1 MSDKQKENIV
11 QFAVEKMCEVGIR
24 SVSIDDICHELG
36 ISKKTFYVY
45 FESKDQLVREM
56 LALLEQKLENKM
68 LREVGEKDVIQ
79 VLQEWGK
86 MARRTEKDFKQTP
99 PIVYDLQK
107 YYPNL
112 YVQHKE
118 HLCEMMYRNLVPFI
132 QKGQHLGV
140 FRKELD
146 ADITAQLF
154 AYAHYCMIET
164 IQNYPKRR
172 GEMIKIAKQGIDVM
186 IQGILATPLVPQNEE
201 DTKGGTKHPQTDN
214 SNNIDNSNNT

>member
-11 QFAVEKMCEVGIR
+11 QFAVEKMYKVGIR

-140 FRKELD
+140 FRKELN

-201 DTKGGTKHPQTDN
+201 DTKGSTTNPEIDN
-214 SNNIDNSNNT
+214 SNNIK

>member
-11 QFAVEKMCEVGIR
+11 QFAVEKMYKVGIR

-201 DTKGGTKHPQTDN
+201 DTKGNTTNPKIDN
-214 SNNIDNSNNT
+214 SNNIK

>member
-11 QFAVEKMCEVGIR
+11 QFAVEKMYKVGIR

-146 ADITAQLF
+146 ADITAQLL

-201 DTKGGTKHPQTDN
+201 DTQGSTKHSQIDN
-214 SNNIDNSNNT
+214 SNNI

>member
-11 QFAVEKMCEVGIR
+11 QFAVEKMCKVGIR
-24 SVSIDDICHELG
+24 SVSIDDICRELG

-56 LALLEQKLENKM
+56 LTLHEQKLECKM
-68 LREVGEKDVIQ
+68 LHEVEGKDIML

-86 MARRTEKDFKQTP
+86 MARRTEKDFEQPP
-99 PIVYDLQK
+99 PIVYALQK

-118 HLCEMMYRNLVPFI
+118 HLCEMMYRNLIPFI
-132 QKGQHLGV
+132 QKGQSLGV

-154 AYAHYCMIET
+154 AFAHYCMMET

-172 GEMIKIAKQGIDVM
+172 GEMVKIAKQGIDVM

-201 DTKGGTKHPQTDN
+201 DTKGSTTNPEMNN
-214 SNNIDNSNNT
+214 SNNIK

>member
-24 SVSIDDICHELG
+24 SVSIDDICRELG

-68 LREVGEKDVIQ
+68 LREVGGKDVIQ

-86 MARRTEKDFKQTP
+86 MARRTEKDFKQAP

-132 QKGQHLGV
+132 QKGQHSGV
-140 FRKELD
+140 FRKDLD

-154 AYAHYCMIET
+154 AYAHYCIMET
-164 IQNYPKRR
+164 IQNYPQRR
-172 GEMIKIAKQGIDVM
+172 SEMSKIAKQGIDVM
-186 IQGILATPLVPQNEE
+186 IHGILATPLVPQNEE
-201 DTKGGTKHPQTDN
+201 DTKGNTTNSEIDN
-214 SNNIDNSNNT
+214 SNNIK

>member
-11 QFAVEKMCEVGIR
+11 QFAVEKMYKVGIR

-172 GEMIKIAKQGIDVM
+172 GEMIKFAKQGIDVM

-201 DTKGGTKHPQTDN
+201 DTKGNTTNPKIDN
-214 SNNIDNSNNT
+214 SNNIK

>member
-11 QFAVEKMCEVGIR
+11 QFAIEKMYKVGIR

-56 LALLEQKLENKM
+56 LALLEQKLENRM

-146 ADITAQLF
+146 ADITAQLL

-201 DTKGGTKHPQTDN
+201 DTKGNTTNQEIDN
-214 SNNIDNSNNT
+214 SNNIK

>member
-11 QFAVEKMCEVGIR
+11 QFAVEKMYKVGIR

-68 LREVGEKDVIQ
+68 LRGVGEKDVIQ

-201 DTKGGTKHPQTDN
+201 DTKGNTTSPEIDN
-214 SNNIDNSNNT
+214 SNNIK

>member
-154 AYAHYCMIET
+154 AFAHYCMMET

-172 GEMIKIAKQGIDVM
+172 GEMVKIAKQGIDVM

-201 DTKGGTKHPQTDN
+201 DTKGNTTNPEIDN
-214 SNNIDNSNNT
+214 SNNIK